1 MRVMALNTI
10 CKNKYTCI
18 HIRNILMQKGNSK
31 PILTARLDAI
41 FNNRNTLCFVE
52 NISKHL
58 MRIES
63 LFYQELNGQRY
74 LGLTD
79 LVERWINF
87 KYMDITMTNKFS
99 MEIFEYIIVDYNKN
113 GLQLLCMFTIFPC
126 QVYDSREDRTFLN
139 VVGNPNRPP
148 SCFSEQR

>member
-1 MRVMALNTI
+1 MRVMALSAT

-31 PILTARLDAI
+31 PILITRLDAI
-41 FNNRNTLCFVE
+41 FNNQNTLCFVE

-63 LFYQELNGQRY
+63 SFYQELNGQRY

-99 MEIFEYIIVDYNKN
+99 MEQSSNDFLSTLLPVPIIHDISS
-113 GLQLLCMFTIFPC
+113 FA
-126 QVYDSREDRTFLN
+126 S
-139 VVGNPNRPP
+139 VGT
-148 SCFSEQR
+148 Q